1 MTIEAKNRIE
11 VFDNGLAL
19 IAEEAPW
26 SEAISFA
33 IRTPAGSIYNP
44 PGKAG
49 LASLTCEMTTR
60 GAGGL
65 GNREFL
71 ETLENL
77 GVESSESTS
86 QSYMS
91 IGAVGLA
98 EHWERS
104 LELLTA
110 QLRDPIFPEDELES
124 CRQIQL
130 QEIAAI
136 EDEPA
141 RKTLIELGRIFYPDP
156 FGRPSFGDV
165 ESVNALTIDDVR
177 DFHRRFF
184 RPNGTVVAVS
194 GRFDWERIRDKVA
207 ALFGDWKPVETPE
220 IVPVA
225 STTSTVHRETDS
237 AQTHIGLAFE
247 TIPFGDPE
255 YHRAWGGVEI
265 LSGGMSSRLFSEV
278 REKRGLCYSVFASYN
293 THQNYGGVFCY
304 CGTTAERAQESLDV
318 IVGEIDR
325 LRVDPPTES
334 EMERMKIRAK
344 SGLVMQRESTT
355 ARAGA
360 IVRDWTYLGKIRSFD
375 ETMASIDALT
385 SESIAEYYEARGEL
399 KFRLATSG
407 QAPLKLDEA
416 RLF

>member
-1 MTIEAKNRIE
+1 MEAKNRTE
-11 VFDNGLAL
+11 VLDNGLAL

-33 IRTPAGSIYNP
+33 ILTPAGSIYNP

-71 ETLENL
+71 ETFENL

-86 QSYMS
+86 QSYVS
-91 IGAVGLA
+91 VGSVGLA
-98 EHWERS
+98 EHWERT
-104 LELLTA
+104 LELLAA
-110 QLRDPIFPEDELES
+110 QLRDPMFPEEEFES

-141 RKTLIELGRIFYPDP
+141 RKTLIDLGRIFYPDP

-165 ESVNALTIDDVR
+165 ETVNALTLDDVR

-194 GRFDWERIRDKVA
+194 GRFDWERVRAKVE
-207 ALFGDWKPVETPE
+207 ALFGDWRPIETPE
-220 IVPVA
+220 IVPTDSGR
-225 STTSTVHRETDS
+225 STAARETDS

-247 TIPFGDPE
+247 AVPFGDPE
-255 YHRAWGGVEI
+255 YRRAWGGVEV
-265 LSGGMSSRLFSEV
+265 LSGGMSSRLFTEA

-293 THQNYGGVFCY
+293 THKNYGGVFCY
-304 CGTTAERAQESLDV
+304 CGTTAERARESLDV

-360 IVRDWTYLGKIRSFD
+360 IARDWTYLGRIRSLD
-375 ETMASIDALT
+375 ETLDDVNRLT
-385 SESIAEYYEARGEL
+385 SESIASYYEERGEL

-407 QAPLKLDEA
+407 REPLTIDES